1 MAAPA
6 PAPLTPQQLSAY
18 LARIGFT
25 ATPRRDADTLQALVQ
40 AHVQSIPFENIDVQ
54 LGRTLTTDQDAAYG
68 KLVEARRGGWCYEHN
83 GLLAAALAAIGF
95 KVMRVSGAVM
105 RQVRGEAAM
114 GTHLCLLVACDQT
127 WLVDAGFGSWIG
139 SPVPL
144 AQGCWM
150 QAPVPVALSRTDDGL
165 WRLTVTPGETV
176 MSYDFA
182 AEPANEDQL
191 SALCHWQCTD
201 PSSVFVQNLSIQRRL
216 DDTLL
221 MLRGKVLSR
230 IDPSGETRHE
240 LADAD
245 DLIACLRRDFGL
257 DVPEATG
264 LWPAICARHAALF
277 GGQAAPTT

>member
-1 MAAPA
+1 MVA

-18 LARIGFT
+18 LARIGFS
-25 ATPRRDADTLQALVQ
+25 ATPRLDSETLHALVQ

-54 LGRTLTTDQDAAYG
+54 LGRTLTTDQDAAFA

-83 GLLAAALAAIGF
+83 GLLAAALMAIGF
-95 KVMRVSGAVM
+95 EVMRVSGAVM

-114 GTHLCLLVACDQT
+114 GTHLCLLVACDGT
-127 WLVDAGFGSWIG
+127 WLVDVGFGSWIA

-144 AQGCWM
+144 RQGCWM
-150 QAPVPVALSRTDDGL
+150 QAPLPVALSRTDDDL
-165 WRLTVTPGETV
+165 WRLTVTPGETM

-182 AEPANEDQL
+182 AEPANEGQL
-191 SALCHWQCTD
+191 SALCRWQCTD
-201 PSSVFVQNLSIQRRL
+201 PSSVFVQNLSIQRRHA
-216 DDTLL
+216 DTLL

-230 IDPSGETRHE
+230 ITPGGETRHE
-240 LADAD
+240 LADAN

-257 DVPEATG
+257 DLPEAAG
-264 LWPAICARHAALF
+264 LWPAICARHEALF